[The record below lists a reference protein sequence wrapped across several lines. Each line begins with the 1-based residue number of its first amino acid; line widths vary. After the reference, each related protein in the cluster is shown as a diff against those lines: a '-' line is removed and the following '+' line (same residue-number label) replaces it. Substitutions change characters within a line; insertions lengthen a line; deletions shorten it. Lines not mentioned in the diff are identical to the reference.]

1 MTGTVG
7 DTDATGFERT
17 RLVERNLQSSAAP
30 WPKPIRI
37 WLPDALF
44 RNGRIALGNWK
55 AGTHLQMFYPAWKYG
70 RPVRVLALLGQIRPE
85 EFRPASNVSR
95 HARHRTH
102 DGLRGF

>member
-44 RNGRIALGNWK
+44 RNGRIALGNRET
-55 AGTHLQMFYPAWKYG
+55 GTHL
-70 RPVRVLALLGQIRPE
+70 ALLYPTGKHGWAAGVLVVLGAGRAE
-85 EFRPASNVSR
+85 EFRPAPNVSGYAFR
-95 HARHRTH
+95 RADVDRR
-102 DGLRGF
+102 GL